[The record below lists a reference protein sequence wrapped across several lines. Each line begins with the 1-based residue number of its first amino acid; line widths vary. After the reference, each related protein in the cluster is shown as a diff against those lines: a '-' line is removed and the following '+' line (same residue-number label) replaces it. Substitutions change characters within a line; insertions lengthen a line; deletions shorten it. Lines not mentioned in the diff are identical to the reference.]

1 MADYQS
7 EEEQIEAFKQWWVDN
22 GLKLVASAIVVIG
35 VAFGWQGWQG
45 AQEEQAQQGSAIYTN
60 MIDTVKGSADAPLTE
75 EQQEAV
81 SAAVSQLKEE
91 FSDSGYAH
99 LSALVSAK
107 LAVEADDLDTA
118 ATELEWVLSNQPS
131 DTLATLA
138 NLRLARVEAARG
150 NVDKALALV
159 EDADAGKMISAYE
172 EAKGDFHITMGH
184 YEAAYTAYQ
193 AAIDA
198 EESGN
203 ARLLSILRLKLSE
216 AKPVEDSTAEDRDAS
231 QGDS

>member
-1 MADYQS
+1 VADYQS

-22 GLKLVASAIVVIG
+22 GLKLVAAAVIIVG
-35 VAFGWQGWQG
+35 GSFGWQGWQG
-45 AQEEQAQQGSAIYTN
+45 AQDEQAQQGSAIYTN
-60 MIDTVKGSADAPLTE
+60 MIDTVKASAEAPLTE
-75 EQQEAV
+75 EQQQAV

-118 ATELEWVLSNQPS
+118 ATELEWVLSNKPS
-131 DTLATLA
+131 ATLAT
-138 NLRLARVEAARG
+138 LRLARVEAARG
-150 NVDKALALV
+150 NVDTALALV
-159 EDADAGKMISAYE
+159 EDADAGKMVSAYE
-172 EAKGDFHITMGH
+172 EAKGDFHISMGH
-184 YEAAYTAYQ
+184 HAAAFTAYQ
-193 AAIDA
+193 AALDT

-216 AKPVEDSTAEDRDAS
+216 AKPVENSAAEESDAS
-231 QGDS
+231 QGES

>member
-22 GLKLVASAIVVIG
+22 GLKLVASAVVVIG

-216 AKPVEDSTAEDRDAS
+216 AKPVEDSTAEDSDAS

>member
-1 MADYQS
+1 
-7 EEEQIEAFKQWWVDN
+7 
-22 GLKLVASAIVVIG
+22 LVASAVVVIG

-60 MIDTVKGSADAPLTE
+60 MIDTVKSSVDAPLTE

-118 ATELEWVLSNQPS
+118 VTELEWVLSNQPS
-131 DTLATLA
+131 DTLAILA
-138 NLRLARVEAARG
+138 TLRLARVEAARG
-150 NVDKALALV
+150 NIETALALI
-159 EDADAGKMISAYE
+159 EDADAGKMVSAYE
-172 EAKGDFHITMGH
+172 EAKGDFHISMGH

-193 AAIDA
+193 AAINA

-216 AKPVEDSTAEDRDAS
+216 AKPVKDSAANVSKAS
-231 QGDS
+231 EGES

>member
-22 GLKLVASAIVVIG
+22 GLKLVASAVVVIG

-60 MIDTVKGSADAPLTE
+60 MIDTVKGSADAPLTK

-216 AKPVEDSTAEDRDAS
+216 AKPVEDSTAEDSDAS

>member
-22 GLKLVASAIVVIG
+22 GLKLVAAAVIVIG

-45 AQEEQAQQGSAIYTN
+45 AQEEQAQQGSAIYSGI
-60 MIDTVKGSADAPLTE
+60 IDTVKAGAEAPLTE
-75 EQQEAV
+75 DQQQAI
-81 SAAVSQLKEE
+81 SDAVSQLKEE
-91 FSDSGYAH
+91 FSDSGFAH
-99 LSALVSAK
+99 LSSLVNAK
-107 LAVEADDLDTA
+107 LAVDTNDLDTA
-118 ATELEWVLSNQPS
+118 ASELQWVLDNKPS
-131 DTLATLA
+131 ATLATLA
-138 NLRLARVEAARG
+138 TLRLARVEAARG
-150 NVDKALALV
+150 NLESALSLV
-159 EDADAGKMISAYE
+159 EDTDAGKMVSAYE
-172 EAKGDFHITMGH
+172 EAKGDFHISMGH

-216 AKPVEDSTAEDRDAS
+216 AKPVEDSAAEESDAS
-231 QGDS
+231 QGES

>member
-1 MADYQS
+1 VADYQS

-22 GLKLVASAIVVIG
+22 GLKLVASAVVVIG

-60 MIDTVKGSADAPLTE
+60 MIDTVKSSVDAPLTE

-118 ATELEWVLSNQPS
+118 VTELEWVLSNQPS
-131 DTLATLA
+131 DTLAILA
-138 NLRLARVEAARG
+138 TLRLARVEAARG
-150 NVDKALALV
+150 NIETALALI
-159 EDADAGKMISAYE
+159 EDADAGKMVSAYE
-172 EAKGDFHITMGH
+172 EAKGDFHISMGH

-193 AAIDA
+193 AAINA

-216 AKPVEDSTAEDRDAS
+216 AKPVKDSAANVTKAS
-231 QGDS
+231 EGES

>member
-22 GLKLVASAIVVIG
+22 GLKLVAAAVVVIG
-35 VAFGWQGWQG
+35 VAYGWQGWQG

-60 MIDTVKGSADAPLTE
+60 MIDTVKTGAEAPLTD
-75 EQQEAV
+75 EQKQAV
-81 SAAVSQLKEE
+81 SEAVSQLKGE

-118 ATELEWVLSNQPS
+118 ATELEWVLSNKPS

-138 NLRLARVEAARG
+138 TLRLARVEAARG
-150 NVDKALALV
+150 NVDTALALV
-159 EDADAGKMISAYE
+159 EGADAGKMVSAYE
-172 EAKGDFHITMGH
+172 EAKGDFHMSMGH
-184 YEAAYTAYQ
+184 YAAAYTAYQ
-193 AAIDA
+193 AALDS

-216 AKPVEDSTAEDRDAS
+216 AKPVEDSAAEESDAP
-231 QGDS
+231 QGES

>member
-1 MADYQS
+1 VADYQS

-22 GLKLVASAIVVIG
+22 GLKLVASAVVVIG

-91 FSDSGYAH
+91 FGDSGYAH

-107 LAVEADDLDTA
+107 LALEADDLDAA
-118 ATELEWVLSNQPS
+118 ATELQWVLDNQPS
-131 DTLATLA
+131 TALATLA
-138 NLRLARVEAARG
+138 TLRLARVEAARG
-150 NVDKALALV
+150 NINAALAMI
-159 EDADAGKMISAYE
+159 EDVDAGKMTSAYE

-216 AKPVEDSTAEDRDAS
+216 AKPVEDSTAEDSDAS

>member
-1 MADYQS
+1 
-7 EEEQIEAFKQWWVDN
+7 
-22 GLKLVASAIVVIG
+22 
-35 VAFGWQGWQG
+35 
-45 AQEEQAQQGSAIYTN
+45 
-60 MIDTVKGSADAPLTE
+60 
-75 EQQEAV
+75 
-81 SAAVSQLKEE
+81 
-91 FSDSGYAH
+91 
-99 LSALVSAK
+99 VSAK

-216 AKPVEDSTAEDRDAS
+216 AKPVEDSTAEDSDAS